1 MTGKAV
7 SSHSAHFEPVTL
19 WSALS
24 QVTERIGFVATASTK
39 RGDPKTL
46 ERVPI
51 KWNHLIDKD
60 AAQNQRVG
68 ACPHETSDISDV

>member
-1 MTGKAV
+1 
-7 SSHSAHFEPVTL
+7 
-19 WSALS
+19 LS
-24 QVTERIGFVATASTK
+24 LDDFVAAASTK

-60 AAQNQRVG
+60 AAQNLK
-68 ACPHETSDISDV
+68 S